1 MKIVFMG
8 TPYFAVPSLEKLI
21 EAGHEIAAV
30 VTQPDRRCG
39 RGQKQTQPPVKI
51 TALENSI
58 PILQFD
64 KIKSEEGVRAING
77 LSPDLIITAAF
88 GQILSKQILD
98 IPKLGCINVHAS
110 LLPKY
115 RGAAPIQWAIIK
127 GEIKSGVTIMYMDE
141 GLDTGDII
149 ASRDTD
155 ITDDMTGGKLY
166 EKLAI
171 MGSELLIEVLTDIER
186 GTAKRTKQNSE
197 EASYYPPLSRQ
208 MGLIDWK
215 ESAKDIRNLVRALD
229 PVMSAYTFQG
239 EDMYKIWKADTME
252 GDADPGKIVKADQKT
267 GIIVGTGSGL
277 LKIEEIQAPCC
288 RRMSSADFLRG
299 NALNAEYFE

>member
-1 MKIVFMG
+1 MRIVFMG

-21 EAGHEIAAV
+21 ENGHEIAAV

-39 RGQKQTQPPVKI
+39 RGQKQKQPPVKL
-51 TALENSI
+51 TALENGIS
-58 PILQFD
+58 ILQFD
-64 KIKSEEGVRAING
+64 KVKSEEGVNAIKR
-77 LSPDLIITAAF
+77 LEPDLIVTAAF
-88 GQILSKQILD
+88 GQILSKQILE
-98 IPKLGCINVHAS
+98 IPKHGCINVHAS

-127 GEIKSGVTIMYMDE
+127 GEKKSGVTIMYMDE

-149 ASRDTD
+149 ISRQTD
-155 ITDDMTGGKLY
+155 IPDDMTGGALY
-166 EKLAI
+166 EKLALI
-171 MGSELLIEVLTDIER
+171 GADLLIEAIKGIEN
-186 GTAKRTKQNSE
+186 GKVIRTKQNDE
-197 EASYYPPLSRQ
+197 ESSYFPPLSRQ
-208 MGLIDWK
+208 LGLIDWK
-215 ESAKDIRNLVRALD
+215 QPANDIRNLVRALD

-239 EDMYKIWKADTME
+239 EEMYKIWKASTIE
-252 GDADPGKIVKADQKT
+252 GKAKPGKLVEADQKK

-299 NALNAEYFE
+299 NEFEAEFFE